1 MTLGIEEASAL
12 IADNPGISDREI
24 YKLLEQTEREISARL
39 QARSPVPIDLLKAR
53 RVLIVAKEKR
63 RGQVT
68 C

>member
-12 IADNPGISDREI
+12 IAENPGISDREI
-24 YKLLEQTEREISARL
+24 CKLLEQTECEISART
-39 QARSPVPIDLLKAR
+39 QAHSPVPIELLKAR